1 LHSLASI
8 FRPALASLACLCA
21 LACGSLPR
29 DPESTLRR
37 AQQNG
42 RLRVGLVEHP
52 PWVVRT
58 QGEPAGAEV
67 ELVRGFASEIGATPE
82 WVWGGEQQHMEAL
95 ENYQLDVVVGGLTS
109 KTAWSK
115 YVGLTATY
123 FEDRVI
129 VAVPA
134 GGGVPSEIK
143 GIQVAVE
150 RGDPAARYV
159 KSKDATPAFVDDLRL
174 AKASAAAGPD
184 WRLQGMGMTATG
196 VELSKEK
203 HVMAV
208 PPGENALIRRL
219 DEYLAARRDQVG
231 SLLQR
236 EDARR

>member
-1 LHSLASI
+1 MDRLSSSL
-8 FRPALASLACLCA
+8 RALAVSLACLCA
-21 LACGSLPR
+21 LACGGLPR

-52 PWVVRT
+52 PWVVRA

-95 ENYQLDVVVGGLTS
+95 EQYQLDLVVGGLTS

-115 YVGLTATY
+115 YVGLTADY

-134 GGGVPSEIK
+134 GGSLPSSIK
-143 GIQVAVE
+143 GTQVAVE
-150 RGDPAARYV
+150 RGDAAAYYV
-159 KSKDATPAFVDDLRL
+159 KSEGATPVFVDDLRS
-174 AKASAAAGPD
+174 AKSSPAAGPD
-184 WRLQGMGMTATG
+184 WRLQGMGMIATG

-208 PPGENALIRRL
+208 PPGENALIKRL
-219 DEYLAARRDQVG
+219 DEYLAGRRGQIRA
-231 SLLQR
+231 LLQR